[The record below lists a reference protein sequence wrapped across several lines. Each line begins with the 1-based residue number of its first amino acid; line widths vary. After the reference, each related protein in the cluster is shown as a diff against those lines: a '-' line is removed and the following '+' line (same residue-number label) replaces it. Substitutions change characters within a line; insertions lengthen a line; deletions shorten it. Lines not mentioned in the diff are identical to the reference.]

1 MKGSVQSRQKP
12 VIMLITSV
20 YAGLI
25 SIIYPLTNNASLSL
39 RISLS
44 LSPPSRLSRAL
55 SSPGPKTPV
64 RFFREAPKIYE
75 MCLHVPLRERGCRGG
90 IARTERAGG
99 THAFSLRESALFLQT
114 TDGRSGFSSSAP
126 AGNKHILCRIVFW
139 ETKLFSSLSWLFSP
153 HRFVTVV
160 HDSLRDGPLGLW
172 EPSPLCSDLLW

>member
-1 MKGSVQSRQKP
+1 M
-12 VIMLITSV
+12 
-20 YAGLI
+20 
-25 SIIYPLTNNASLSL
+25 PL
-39 RISLS
+39 SLS
-44 LSPPSRLSRAL
+44 LSPSLIRLSSLSPRLAPPRSCRAF
-55 SSPGPKTPV
+55 SSPGPKNPV
-64 RFFREAPKIYE
+64 QFLREAPKIYE

-90 IARTERAGG
+90 IAKTERAGG
-99 THAFSLRESALFLQT
+99 THAFSLRESALFIQT

-126 AGNKHILCRIVFW
+126 AGNKHILCRIVLS